1 MQRTCKM
8 KKVIDGEGDL
18 KQDRFEHPGL
28 GKLAKEDFPSGAPF
42 APVSVFSALGQAT
55 QISLAPKLILA
66 VTPLAMAVWSS
77 QFGSSLALDERL
89 PRE

>member
-28 GKLAKEDFPSGAPF
+28 SKLTKEDFPSGALS
-42 APVSVFSALGQAT
+42 APGQAT
-55 QISLAPKLILA
+55 QISLAPKLIH
-66 VTPLAMAVWSS
+66 
-77 QFGSSLALDERL
+77 
-89 PRE
+89 